1 MTSDQSEA
9 SVDGHMLPEVEP
21 DFAADLFGDR
31 IETARLFVDA
41 LVREGELR
49 GLIGPL
55 EVGRLWT
62 RHIVNSVL
70 LAPLLTGRVADV
82 GSGGGFPGL
91 VVAIARPDL
100 DFTLIE
106 PMERRT
112 DWLSEQVAACGLS
125 NVTVL
130 RGRAEEAPVAAFD
143 TVTARAVGNLAKLLP
158 MVTPLLA
165 PHGGLFLLKGKTVAD
180 EIDRASKAIS
190 RAKLTDVRV
199 IELGTELPT
208 ESTNVFAAKLR

>member
-1 MTSDQSEA
+1 MTSGWSEA
-9 SVDGHMLPEVEP
+9 SAAGDVSPEVEP

-31 IETARLFVDA
+31 IDIARLFVDA

-100 DFTLIE
+100 HFTLIE

-112 DWLSEQVAACGLS
+112 DWLSEQVTACGLS

-130 RGRAEEAPVAAFD
+130 RGRAEEAPVGEFD
-143 TVTARAVGNLAKLLP
+143 SVTARAVGNLGKLLP
-158 MVTPLLA
+158 IVTPLLA

-180 EIDRASKAIS
+180 EIGRASKAIS
-190 RAKLTDVRV
+190 RAQLTDVRV

>member
-1 MTSDQSEA
+1 MTSDP
-9 SVDGHMLPEVEP
+9 SVNGGQAVDPEVEP
-21 DFAADLFGDR
+21 DFVVDLFGDR
-31 IETARLFVDA
+31 VGTARLFVDA

-55 EVGRLWT
+55 EVGRIWT

-70 LAPLLTGRVADV
+70 IAPLLSGRVADV

-100 DFTLIE
+100 HFTLIE

-112 DWLSEQVAACGLS
+112 DWLSEQVEACALD

-130 RGRAEEAPVAAFD
+130 RARAEEAPLAAFD
-143 TVTARAVGNLAKLLP
+143 TVTARAVGNLSKLLP
-158 MVTPLLA
+158 VVTPLLA
-165 PHGGLFLLKGKTVAD
+165 PHGDLLLLKGRTVAE
-180 EIDRASKAIS
+180 EIDRAARAIS

-199 IELGTELPT
+199 IELGHEFAT
-208 ESTNVFAAKLR
+208 ESTNVFAAKLK

>member
-1 MTSDQSEA
+1 MTFDSSASSGPSVAPEA
-9 SVDGHMLPEVEP
+9 EPEFV
-21 DFAADLFGDR
+21 AALFGDR
-31 IETARLFVDA
+31 IGVARLFVEA

-55 EVGRLWT
+55 EVGRLWS

-70 LAPLLTGRVADV
+70 IAPLLSGRVADV

-100 DFTLIE
+100 HFTLIE

-112 DWLSEQVAACGLS
+112 DWLSEQVDRCGLE

-130 RGRAEEAPVAAFD
+130 RARAEEAPAAAFD

-158 MVTPLLA
+158 LVTPLLA
-165 PHGGLFLLKGKTVAD
+165 PRGDLILLKGRTVAD
-180 EIDRASKAIS
+180 EIERASKAILRS
-190 RAKLTDVRV
+190 KLTDVRV
-199 IELGTELPT
+199 IELGNELPT